1 MSQELQAAYEKWKR
15 LEDEVKHLRQA
26 QSEALK
32 EFADTTNVKKGDI
45 AKAFRVKRRLEEKQE
60 NEIDIISSI
69 FDSLH

>member
-1 MSQELQAAYEKWKR
+1 MSQEIQAAYEKWKR
-15 LEDEVKHLRQA
+15 IEDEVKHLRQA

>member
-1 MSQELQAAYEKWKR
+1 MSKELQSAYEKWKNI
-15 LEDEVKHLRQA
+15 EDEIKHLRQA
-26 QSEALK
+26 QTEALK

>member
-1 MSQELQAAYEKWKR
+1 MSKELQSAYEKWKNI
-15 LEDEVKHLRQA
+15 EDEIKHLRQA
-26 QSEALK
+26 QTEALK
-32 EFADTTNVKKGDI
+32 EFADTMNVKKGDI